1 MEDPPNQRSISNL
14 NNYLMNI
21 FKLTY
26 PNKDTALADL
36 KAKGILIEVDGIDG
50 EKHEAYGNG
59 VQAVVEIGL
68 IILEQGTY
76 DEEGNVIT
84 EPIYAD
90 GYHYDVMSS
99 ELYDFGDNLVE
110 PKNPKHAFAGH
121 AITEEFPYEPQFLG
135 DEA

>member
-1 MEDPPNQRSISNL
+1 MENCPNRYSTRNL
-14 NNYLMNI
+14 NNYIKMNI

-26 PNKDTALADL
+26 PNKEAAVADL
-36 KAKGILIEVDGIDG
+36 KAKNILIEVDGIDG

-99 ELYDFGDNLVE
+99 ELYDFGANLIE

-121 AITEEFPYEPQFLG
+121 AINEEFPYEPTISA
-135 DEA
+135 EV

>member
-1 MEDPPNQRSISNL
+1 MENPPNQRTISNL

-26 PNKDTALADL
+26 SDKATALADL
-36 KAKGILIEVDGIDG
+36 KAKGILVEVEFNGQ
-50 EKHEAYGNG
+50 KHEAYGNG
-59 VQAVVEIGL
+59 VQAVVELGL
-68 IILEQGTY
+68 IMLTPPVM
-76 DEEGNVIT
+76 EGMEIVT
-84 EPIYAD
+84 PPIYAD

-99 ELYDFGDNLVE
+99 ELYDFGANLVE

-121 AITEEFPYEPQFLG
+121 AVTEEFPYEPQFLG

>member
-1 MEDPPNQRSISNL
+1 MENSPNQRTISNP

-26 PNKDTALADL
+26 SDKATALADL
-36 KAKGILIEVDGIDG
+36 KAKGILVEVEFNG
-50 EKHEAYGNG
+50 EKQEAYGNG
-59 VQAVVEIGL
+59 VAAVVEIGK
-68 IILEQGTY
+68 IIVTPPVM
-76 DEEGNVIT
+76 EGMEIVT
-84 EPIYAD
+84 PPVYAE

-99 ELYDFGDNLVE
+99 ETYDFGANLVE

-121 AITEEFPYEPQFLG
+121 AVTEEFPYEPQFLG